1 MNNNPEY
8 NVWDVT
14 APVLSQAN
22 ALILLGRNCVHGAKF
37 FYLPLS
43 MENMDWLTLQVANAM
58 ASFLQDPYLEAYRL
72 IPGISNLL
80 VPKDTAISG
89 DYLVTALHQYLRYH
103 LELYTTASREG
114 ANLWEKSKDSLSSA
128 NRTAKLIGDIH
139 TKCSNHRATSE
150 TIQLTE
156 GCLECVQTRLDIFC
170 QYLRRAEST
179 LSSRAQ
185 NAFSQSLQKV
195 EDLSFELVVQLSP
208 NIVKGRLKWIEPRKR
223 RIKELVFELRAWV
236 QEAGLTIR
244 AYGVLLKITAND
256 LLYQQLSRTCH
267 HSLMVYGHSSKMYDH
282 ALTSALALARRIHN
296 RGEQSQPPLIPN
308 YALERVGP
316 AINDRAFA
324 IINNTDLVYVEAHR
338 GAQDCTSRSAI
349 ERIAALFY
357 VPDSD
362 FPFMP
367 EHLLPCIG
375 FAKKDDGSMY
385 FLIYQLPLMIPKFNK
400 KAPVPTLANALGNCI
415 RMTLEDR
422 FRIAAE
428 VTMAVLELHAVGWV
442 HQAICSENVLL
453 STKGGEK
460 GAKTDAQISS
470 AYLIGLKPVRPKG
483 WGLQKLPAP
492 NDFVEQGD
500 VRYDL
505 YYLGAVLIE
514 IGFGQTLKAI
524 LSMARAVLGEP
535 KRGETEYERLK
546 ECARRLGNKMGSK
559 YAQAAMTCL
568 VLSGQLK
575 DTRRLREKLY
585 EDVLCPLRQITD
597 GFKDRKGV

>member
-1 MNNNPEY
+1 MDPKQ
-8 NVWDVT
+8 
-14 APVLSQAN
+14 PVN
-22 ALILLGRNCVHGAKF
+22 G
-37 FYLPLS
+37 
-43 MENMDWLTLQVANAM
+43 
-58 ASFLQDPYLEAYRL
+58 
-72 IPGISNLL
+72 
-80 VPKDTAISG
+80 
-89 DYLVTALHQYLRYH
+89 
-103 LELYTTASREG
+103 
-114 ANLWEKSKDSLSSA
+114 LSSA
-128 NRTAKLIGDIH
+128 NRTAKLIGDIQA
-139 TKCSNHRATSE
+139 KCSNHRAASE

-156 GCLECVQTRLDIFC
+156 GCLECVQTRLDIFR

-195 EDLSFELVVQLSP
+195 GDLSFELGVQLSP
-208 NIVKGRLKWIEPRKR
+208 NVVKGRLKWIEPRKR

-244 AYGVLLKITAND
+244 AYGVLLKITAVD
-256 LLYQQLSRTCH
+256 LLYKQLLGTYH
-267 HSLMVYGHSSKMYDH
+267 HSLTMYGHSSKMYDH
-282 ALTSALALARRIHN
+282 SLTSALALARRIHN
-296 RGEQSQPPLIPN
+296 RGEQSQPPLISN

-324 IINNTDLVYVEAHR
+324 TINDTDLVYVEAHR
-338 GAQDCTSRSAI
+338 CAQDGASRSAI
-349 ERIAALFY
+349 ERIAAIFY
-357 VPDSD
+357 VPD

-375 FAKKDDGSMY
+375 FAKQYDGSMY
-385 FLIYQLPLMIPKFNK
+385 FLIYQLPLMMPKLNM
-400 KAPVPTLANALGNCI
+400 KAPVPTLANALSNGI
-415 RMTLEDR
+415 RMALEDR

-442 HQAICSENVLL
+442 HQAICSDNVLL

-460 GAKTDAQISS
+460 GAKTDARISS
-470 AYLIGLKPVRPKG
+470 AYLIGLKPVR
-483 WGLQKLPAP
+483 QKLPAP

-559 YAQAAMTCL
+559 YANAAMTCI
-568 VLSGQLK
+568 VLSGQPK
-575 DTRRLREKLY
+575 DTRRLRERLY

-597 GFKDRKGV
+597 GFKVCSVSC

>member
-1 MNNNPEY
+1 M
-8 NVWDVT
+8 
-14 APVLSQAN
+14 
-22 ALILLGRNCVHGAKF
+22 
-37 FYLPLS
+37 
-43 MENMDWLTLQVANAM
+43 
-58 ASFLQDPYLEAYRL
+58 
-72 IPGISNLL
+72 
-80 VPKDTAISG
+80 
-89 DYLVTALHQYLRYH
+89 
-103 LELYTTASREG
+103 
-114 ANLWEKSKDSLSSA
+114 DSLSTA

-139 TKCSNHRATSE
+139 AKCSNHSAASE

-156 GCLECVQTRLDIFC
+156 GCLECVQSRLDIFR

-185 NAFSQSLQKV
+185 NAFSRSLQKV
-195 EDLSFELVVQLSP
+195 EDLSFELGVQLSP
-208 NIVKGRLKWIEPRKR
+208 NIVKGGLKWIEPKKR

-256 LLYQQLSRTCH
+256 LLYQQLLRTCH
-267 HSLMVYGHSSKMYDH
+267 HSLTVYGHSSKMYDH
-282 ALTSALALARRIHN
+282 SLTSALALTRRIHI
-296 RGEQSQPPLIPN
+296 RGERSQPPLISN

-316 AINDRAFA
+316 AVNDRAFA
-324 IINNTDLVYVEAHR
+324 TINDTNVVYVEAHR
-338 GAQDCTSRSAI
+338 CAQDCASRSAI
-349 ERIAALFY
+349 ERIAAIFY
-357 VPDSD
+357 VPD

-375 FAKKDDGSMY
+375 FAKKDDGSIY
-385 FLIYQLPLMIPKFNK
+385 FLIYQLPLMIPKFNE
-400 KAPVPTLANALGNCI
+400 KAPVPTLANALGDGI
-415 RMTLEDR
+415 RMSLENR

-442 HQAICSENVLL
+442 HQAICSDNVLL

-470 AYLIGLKPVRPKG
+470 AYLIGLKPVRPQG
-483 WGLQKLPAP
+483 WDLQRMPAP

-505 YYLGAVLIE
+505 YCLGVVLIE
-514 IGFGQTLKAI
+514 IGFGRTLKAI

-535 KRGETEYERLK
+535 KRGEKEYERLE

-559 YAQAAMTCL
+559 YAQAAMACL
-568 VLSGQLK
+568 VLSGQPK

-597 GFKDRKGV
+597 GFKVRSVSY